1 MVATTIK
8 ISVRTGLSTRSM
20 KSLFFF
26 FFFFGTLHLQNFAP
40 LGQMMLLSVLFEVLP
55 DRARSPPP
63 KSFITNHL
71 RGEEHV
77 GASDAGLGL
86 EETILFLWS
95 N

>member
-8 ISVRTGLSTRSM
+8 ISVRAGLSTRFM
-20 KSLFFF
+20 KSPFFF
-26 FFFFGTLHLQNFAP
+26 FWYIVSSKLCP
-40 LGQMMLLSVLFEVLP
+40 LGQMMVLSVLFEVLP